1 MIMHHPVGILGD
13 PGAVWLL
20 LATSPLQLITF
31 IEEIKQTAPTPV
43 KEKFK
48 H

>member
-1 MIMHHPVGILGD
+1 MIITRGGILGD
-13 PGAVWLL
+13 PGAVWLP
-20 LATSPLQLITF
+20 LATSPITF
-31 IEEIKQTAPTPV
+31 IEEIKQTVPTPA